1 MGGGPGEG
9 PKEAE
14 TLHKAADCGI
24 GERIPSQRIHQP
36 AEAQGIVQQ
45 AKPQRPASQNLV
57 PEPAYEEEARGTARA
72 GAGIVLA
79 PCVSPAELGL
89 PFFQGLA
96 VKEDGA
102 FSSAP
107 SPLVPGTLP
116 LRQQPQKPAG
126 DLFGNLAS

>member
-57 PEPAYEEEARGTARA
+57 PEPAYEEEARGAARA

-79 PCVSPAELGL
+79 PGVSPPSWACL
-89 PFFQGLA
+89 FFKA
-96 VKEDGA
+96 W
-102 FSSAP
+102 P
-107 SPLVPGTLP
+107 
-116 LRQQPQKPAG
+116 
-126 DLFGNLAS
+126 